1 MSPVSRHVV
10 VVGGGISGLAAAL
23 RLADSGV
30 NVTLVEQSDR
40 LGGKIRTGPAGV
52 EAGAEQFLMRD
63 PAGGPSAAVRLI
75 NALGLDNRLVHP
87 VVGAAGLWIDGAL
100 RPLPTGTV
108 VGVPGPSTVLDGVA
122 HPAEHDVD
130 RGAPVL
136 APGSDRAVGAVVRER
151 LGDEVVEHLV
161 DPLLGGVYAGRA
173 DQLSL
178 AATMPGLYRK
188 LGVEHTLRDA
198 VAAAAADSRAHQ
210 GSPGPIFGT
219 LAGGLDQLIQAL
231 ADALAQ
237 RGVAVHLGNPVR
249 AVRRTAEGWSVQV
262 GAAAADAAGDAAP
275 WGLEADGL
283 VLACPARPAA
293 RLLQEMA
300 PAVAELV
307 GVLDYASVG
316 LVTLTLPAV
325 ELPELSGFLV
335 PADQGLTIKAATFF
349 STKWAHHRR
358 ADGTVVL
365 RASIGRYGDSMVL
378 QRPDPD
384 LIDLVRRDLG
394 TVLGAGLPAHIAA
407 AVTRWGGGLPQYAP
421 GHVDRVVQARE
432 LLADTSLAQSSV
444 ARPSVARRSV
454 ARPSVALAG
463 AAFDGVGLPACI
475 ASAERAADLLLEG

>member
-1 MSPVSRHVV
+1 MSRRVV

-30 NVTLVEQSDR
+30 DVTVVEQSDR
-40 LGGKIRTGPAGV
+40 LGGKIRTGLAGV
-52 EAGAEQFLMRD
+52 ETGAEQFLMRD

-75 NALGLDNRLVHP
+75 SALGLDSRLVHP
-87 VVGAAGLWIDGAL
+87 AVGAAGLWIDGAL

-108 VGVPGPSTVLDGVA
+108 MGVPGPSAVLDGVA

-136 APGSDRAVGAVVRER
+136 APGTDRAVGAVVRER

-178 AATMPGLYRK
+178 AATMPGLHRK
-188 LGVEHTLRDA
+188 LGVEHTLRAA
-198 VAAAAADSRAHQ
+198 VAAAAAESRAHQ
-210 GSPGPIFGT
+210 TGPTAIFGT
-219 LAGGLDQLIQAL
+219 LAGGLDQLISAL
-231 ADALAQ
+231 AAALAQ

-249 AVRRTAEGWSVQV
+249 AVRRTAQGWSVQV
-262 GAAAADAAGDAAP
+262 GAAAADAPGTASP
-275 WGLEADGL
+275 WRLEADGL

-293 RLLQEMA
+293 RLLHEA
-300 PAVAELV
+300 EPEAAELI
-307 GVLDYASVG
+307 GALDYASVG
-316 LVTLTLPAV
+316 LVTLTLPAI

-365 RASIGRYGDSMVL
+365 RASIGRYGDSMAL

-384 LIDLVRRDLG
+384 LVDLVRRDLAK
-394 TVLGAGLPAHIAA
+394 VLGTALPAHTAA

-421 GHVDRVVQARE
+421 GHVDRVVHARE
-432 LLADTSLAQSSV
+432 LLAQTSV
-444 ARPSVARRSV
+444 V
-454 ARPSVALAG
+454 LAG
-463 AAFDGVGLPACI
+463 AAFDGVGVPACI